1 MNCVATPISFALGSA
16 AAGNDEP
23 NSEPVFTADK
33 SPASSEARTAS
44 APLSSPA
51 SRSCGCHSS
60 LLQPMSKEAL
70 RTHYACPT
78 RQCYEC
84 RRVLPLEDFAKHVAR
99 DSGAVFHNR
108 RCNSCRAR
116 RQQGSALVQAKK
128 AIVEDGK
135 CRPCTDCGGQFDPTC
150 MRYYHTRGEKTC
162 DAPNAYRFLPMER
175 LKLELAKCDV
185 VCANCA
191 RIRAARDG
199 HVRGRKRSLS

>member
-1 MNCVATPISFALGSA
+1 MNCVVTPISFELGSA
-16 AAGNDEP
+16 AAGSYEP
-23 NSEPVFTADK
+23 NSGPACIADK
-33 SPASSEARTAS
+33 LPASSEARTAS
-44 APLSSPA
+44 ALPSSPA
-51 SRSCGCHSS
+51 SRSSGCHSS
-60 LLQPMSKEAL
+60 LLQPLTNKEERAIN
-70 RTHYACPT
+70 RVKSQ
-78 RQCYEC
+78 QCYEC
-84 RRVLPLEDFAKHVAR
+84 RRILPLEYFSKHVSR
-99 DSGAVFHNR
+99 ESGEIYHNR

-135 CRPCTDCGGQFDPTC
+135 CHPCTDCGGHFDPAC

-162 DAPNAYRFLPMER
+162 DAPNAYRFLPIER

-199 HVRGRKRSLS
+199 RGRGRQSRLS